1 MNEDYPKR
9 EHSTKPEVDDLTDYQ
24 KLNSLDG
31 AGILMD
37 PEEVPVLNSSGEDD
51 VAISIKPSPVTGSS
65 DAVVVYDGDFDDGVD
80 FSIVDDEGKTN
91 T

>member
-1 MNEDYPKR
+1 MGEDYDKR

-31 AGILMD
+31 AGVLVD
-37 PEEVPVLNSSGEDD
+37 PDEVPPLNISEEDD
-51 VAISIKPSPVTGSS
+51 ESKSIVPESINASDSVT
-65 DAVVVYDGDFDDGVD
+65 AYDGDYNDGVD
-80 FSIVDDEGKTN
+80 FSIVDDKGKTN